1 LILGQGLDGQ
11 RRQLLRLFEES
22 PHPLL
27 LGTSSFWEGVD
38 IPGDRLS
45 CVIIARLPFS
55 VPTEPVFA
63 ARAERLHDP
72 FLQYALPQAALRLK
86 QGFGRLI
93 RRGDDRG
100 AVVIL
105 DRRILERDYGRAF
118 LEALPPA
125 SRYIGP
131 AAEIGERIEGWLAA
145 GHTRSGA

>member
-1 LILGQGLDGQ
+1 
-11 RRQLLRLFEES
+11 
-22 PHPLL
+22 
-27 LGTSSFWEGVD
+27 
-38 IPGDRLS
+38 
-45 CVIIARLPFS
+45 VIVRLPFQ

-63 ARAERLHDP
+63 ARAERLRDP

-105 DRRILERDYGRAF
+105 DNRVLERDYGRAF

-125 SRYIGP
+125 SRYLGL
-131 AAEIGERIEGWLAA
+131 AEGMGATIEDWVA
-145 GHTRSGA
+145 GRPLTR